1 MSLSSNQCQ
10 QFHDFLGRRPYP
22 WDKKI
27 SEDRFPQEFIYAGMY
42 STKKWDPFTETQH
55 LWEQVHVARANDP
68 GMWAQ
73 FFADPCLG
81 APCKMDIRYIG
92 HGVTQKKFGRYRQEY
107 RSSVFCLDQLNTIEE
122 APRKLDII
130 VKGYKNIPEE
140 VAGGFI
146 RQLSLVNAGTTAEG
160 GGLWLTGVQDGSGN
174 PVAIDMDAAMLAVS
188 AGGAAGTT
196 NGLFINLNALGGL
209 DAIVSAGYITAATT
223 AGLSAKMSQVTMEYL
238 ANQQEDLALA
248 GYHNQKMAVN
258 GKFEITM
265 DGTTSRLL
273 TAANPALTALY
284 KASDFTKA
292 GEFYGLGVAAG
303 CGDWLFKRDNMQMRF
318 RFRSDLDGK
327 NLAGS
332 ALARAVWVEQIQ
344 PFENVAATFGI
355 KPRPNPQWKN
365 APIRMYHCYNRDAR
379 EIYVGDIT
387 SVNSEMKFGLARS
400 FMGKWSWKHPDFFRA
415 TDPGTGTVCDYD
427 NVKQNQGFF
436 LGEYDLGCKTL
447 YPNIERWFMALG
459 EATPYVRRPNT
470 VTPLAYPQS
479 ASDYQDLVAYNQH
492 CADNPQIWSPYDVSE
507 NPDGTPNTN
516 PWSTYGYA

>member
-1 MSLSSNQCQ
+1 
-10 QFHDFLGRRPYP
+10 
-22 WDKKI
+22 
-27 SEDRFPQEFIYAGMY
+27 
-42 STKKWDPFTETQH
+42 
-55 LWEQVHVARANDP
+55 
-68 GMWAQ
+68 
-73 FFADPCLG
+73 
-81 APCKMDIRYIG
+81 
-92 HGVTQKKFGRYRQEY
+92 
-107 RSSVFCLDQLNTIEE
+107 
-122 APRKLDII
+122 
-130 VKGYKNIPEE
+130 
-140 VAGGFI
+140 
-146 RQLSLVNAGTTAEG
+146 
-160 GGLWLTGVQDGSGN
+160 
-174 PVAIDMDAAMLAVS
+174 
-188 AGGAAGTT
+188 
-196 NGLFINLNALGGL
+196 
-209 DAIVSAGYITAATT
+209 
-223 AGLSAKMSQVTMEYL
+223 
-238 ANQQEDLALA
+238 
-248 GYHNQKMAVN
+248 MAVN

-327 NLAGS
+327 NLAGG

-344 PFENVAATFGI
+344 PFENVPATFG
-355 KPRPNPQWKN
+355 
-365 APIRMYHCYNRDAR
+365 MYHCYNRDAR

-470 VTPLAYPQS
+470 VTPSAYPTS
-479 ASDYQDLVAYNQH
+479 ASDYQDLVAYNAH
-492 CADNPQIWSPYDVSE
+492 CADNPVFWSPYDVSE
-507 NPDGTPNTN
+507 TTEGTPNTTG
-516 PWSTYGYA
+516 WATYGYA